1 MGFALAFGGL
11 PLPFLSGHLGSILD
25 HLIAC
30 ATSVEGYEPRFAE
43 ARRDAVNAI
52 TRCVCVCVC
61 VCVWVGGCG
70 CARVWVGVWV
80 CFMSACHVHNKSVNP
95 NPNTNACVTLTA
107 FVPQLIFLSL
117 GHVMTS

>member
-11 PLPFLSGHLGSILD
+11 PLPFLSGHLGSILE

-52 TRCVCVCVC
+52 TRCVCVCGVGVGVCVC
-61 VCVWVGGCG
+61 VCVWVFHVRIP
-70 CARVWVGVWV
+70 CAQQI
-80 CFMSACHVHNKSVNP
+80 SQS
-95 NPNTNACVTLTA
+95 
-107 FVPQLIFLSL
+107 
-117 GHVMTS
+117 